1 MPWNFL
7 HWSWCY
13 CRYTIFV
20 LQSYLFYNPALLS
33 HFTSYQTGFYIAARW
48 YFSLNHW
55 TSQRFD
61 HPGHAEKHW
70 RLWLAGINNHW
81 ELHPRMQS
89 NNQRRSWQLPALER
103 KKKTIGSISKLLLTE
118 SEYFPAFP
126 EWLLQNWVFS
136 WVIIIK
142 LDIFP
147 SLSPLVQPG
156 EAGCSPGHQSTSP
169 WAASG
174 PENSSF
180 SKVCHFLAA
189 KNQWSSGMLVPP
201 QLLP

>member
-142 LDIFP
+142 LGIF
-147 SLSPLVQPG
+147 SLS
-156 EAGCSPGHQSTSP
+156 
-169 WAASG
+169 
-174 PENSSF
+174 F
-180 SKVCHFLAA
+180 
-189 KNQWSSGMLVPP
+189 SSGTARRGRMLTWPP
-201 QLLP
+201 KHLTLSSIRTRKLLFLKSLPFPGC